1 MLSESVIRALSRSNN
16 DGGAEAMATAP
27 SSAGIRSGAPSP
39 SPSDRSLTNS
49 VGSKSGKKKKLGLGS
64 LRSGS
69 RSATSLG
76 GIPQQPNGGYSTMS
90 SANLAAAPGAA
101 GTASQN
107 SGRGDGNTIAQ
118 LYAVFGLPKDPSV
131 WTLAEEDC
139 VSGVHH
145 IDGAVGRFWRPEV
158 LGCSIC
164 PSPAEVLASEEALGE
179 SNSAGAGLANGAGGA
194 GSSRPGSRSGKG
206 KGWEGRTSDG
216 KKPVNP
222 KFLEMAD
229 GMGGIEKAETARV
242 LSKALKLSFTRE
254 IEIVSGQAAYPPMST
269 SHSFSFSV
277 PTVRS
282 GPSAG
287 APGVMGMS
295 VQNKASTNG
304 VGEGFQGAHG
314 NSNNNAMNEDGGSS
328 ATFYGVVLTVWSAAD
343 EKRTRAIKRELQR
356 AAKARAAENR
366 NSTATTKSKRGNG
379 YGGES
384 DANSATEDD
393 GTGEGFSLL
402 PANNSF
408 FMPYAICIVSRFPI
422 YNLLGDWN
430 KAAWHKH
437 SRNIEKHNQLMST
450 ILRHPAP
457 RIGETFSIQ
466 SPDEDVAFV
475 CTFPGALDWGRA
487 VLGIDFTMWPLFKT
501 LSIDNILTICE
512 HAIAPCGRVLFYSR
526 HPALLG
532 LAVET
537 IKYLVEMRGWKGVSN
552 QNCHARDVKI
562 YLEDPGSW
570 IIAVN
575 TELRSIAKAAREVC
589 VVDLD
594 INFVN
599 CPRPPQGVPSSK
611 GLRERRRKRLQSA
624 FGSLSPEYAPPR
636 EYVEAYPGGRFRPLS
651 NISARTAH
659 CPYDRLDPPI
669 WWDQGT
675 IVSAFDKALQETSR
689 SSFMQ
694 KVIKRSAAKKNPQ
707 SQAELEAILALRRR
721 ASTFVDARDG
731 LENKIGRLNKR
742 LAFLM
747 SESEMWKAQFE
758 KIQQLVDRLTR
769 EATDLR
775 GKVDRERRESRRLS
789 STLAQRDM
797 EQVQLQIRI
806 KGEL

>member
-1 MLSESVIRALSRSNN
+1 MSSFDHSNAQHNGSLSAASARN
-16 DGGAEAMATAP
+16 GAV
-27 SSAGIRSGAPSP
+27 SP
-39 SPSDRSLTNS
+39 APSDRSRASSTGRRRGNGFGF
-49 VGSKSGKKKKLGLGS
+49 GSIGS
-64 LRSGS
+64 
-69 RSATSLG
+69 
-76 GIPQQPNGGYSTMS
+76 NK
-90 SANLAAAPGAA
+90 SANRSTSSLAD
-101 GTASQN
+101 GTASIIRNGQVGGGLATASSN
-107 SGRGDGNTIAQ
+107 GSIRGVSSSQQRAQLQRAAAAANAGGPTPGGSGKGDGNTLAQ

-139 VSGVHH
+139 VHGVHH
-145 IDGAVGRFWRPEV
+145 ADGAVGRFWRPEV

-164 PSPAEVLASEEALGE
+164 PSPSELRASADADAAKLSGSATGKEDRPSSLLNGKSG
-179 SNSAGAGLANGAGGA
+179 SNS
-194 GSSRPGSRSGKG
+194 K
-206 KGWEGRTSDG
+206 DG

-222 KFLEMAD
+222 KFLEMSD
-229 GMGGIEKAETARV
+229 GFGGVEKAETARV

-254 IEIVSGQAAYPPMST
+254 IEIVSGHSSYPPMST
-269 SHSFSFSV
+269 SHTFSFSV
-277 PTVRS
+277 PTIRS
-282 GPSAG
+282 GTAAG
-287 APGVMGMS
+287 AR
-295 VQNKASTNG
+295 NKQSASG
-304 VGEGFQGAHG
+304 VGEGFQGTRGANG
-314 NSNNNAMNEDGGSS
+314 ASDIAEDGSSS

-356 AAKARAAENR
+356 AAKARANDSSNGKGKRAE
-366 NSTATTKSKRGNG
+366 ADG
-379 YGGES
+379 
-384 DANSATEDD
+384 DAANDED
-393 GTGEGFSLL
+393 TLGEGFSLL

-408 FMPYAICIVSRFPI
+408 FMPYSICIVSRFPI
-422 YNLLGDWN
+422 YNLLSDWN
-430 KAAWHKH
+430 RAAWHKY

-457 RIGETFSIQ
+457 RIGETFSIT

-475 CTFPGALDWGRA
+475 CTFPGALEWGRA
-487 VLGIDFTMWPLFKT
+487 LIGIDFTMWPLFKT
-501 LSIDNILTICE
+501 LSIENILSICE
-512 HAIAPCGRVLFYSR
+512 HALAPSGKVLFYSR

-537 IKYLVEMRGWKGVSN
+537 IRYLAEMRGWKGVSN

-570 IIAVN
+570 IIAIN
-575 TELRSIAKAAREVC
+575 TELRSIGKPAKDVC
-589 VVDLD
+589 IVDLD
-594 INFVN
+594 INFIN
-599 CPRPPQGVPSSK
+599 CPRPPPGVPSTK

-624 FGSLSPEYAPPR
+624 FGALSPEYGPPR
-636 EYVEAYPGGRFRPLS
+636 EFVEAYPGGRFRPLS

-675 IVSAFDKALQETSR
+675 IVTAFDKALQETSR

-694 KVIKRSAAKKNPQ
+694 KVIKRSAAKANPQ
-707 SQAELEAILALRRR
+707 SQAELDAILALRRR

-758 KIQQLVDRLTR
+758 KIQQLVDRLTK

-775 GKVDRERRESRRLS
+775 TKVDRERRESRRLS

-797 EQVQLQIRI
+797 EHVQLQIQL
-806 KGEL
+806 KGE